1 MFYGEYEHALDD
13 KGRVTIPSK
22 LREVMAGRSIATLM
36 LTRSVLD
43 PCLTLYPPAE
53 WERIETQIRSMSAVD
68 LNARQYRRQLFS
80 GAVDVSPDRAGRIL
94 LPPALREHAGIEH
107 EVVFAGVSTYIEVWA
122 KDRWDALPKASLDG
136 AEGVSSGLRDLGL

>member
-22 LREVMAGRSIATLM
+22 LREVMTGRSIATLM

-53 WERIETQIRSMSAVD
+53 WERIEELIRSLSTVD
-68 LNARQYRRQLFS
+68 RNVRQYRRQLFS
-80 GAVDVSPDRAGRIL
+80 GAIEVAPDRAGRIL
-94 LPPALREHAGIEH
+94 LPPVLREHAGIER
-107 EVVFAGVSTYIEVWA
+107 EVVFAGVSAYVELWA
-122 KDRWDALPKASLDG
+122 KDRWGGLPKASLDG
-136 AEGVSSGLRDLGL
+136 DEGLSAGLRDLGL